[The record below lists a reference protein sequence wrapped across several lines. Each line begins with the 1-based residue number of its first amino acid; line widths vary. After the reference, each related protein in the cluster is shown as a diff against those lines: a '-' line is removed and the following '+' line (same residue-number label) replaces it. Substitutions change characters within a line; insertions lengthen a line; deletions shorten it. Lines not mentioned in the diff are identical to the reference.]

1 MVSNLEC
8 LNGSYGVDLP
18 LRQFDGRIYRF
29 DCARDLKLLR
39 QFRVFTCRRAA
50 VAGRVFGE

>member
-1 MVSNLEC
+1 MVSNLIC
-8 LNGSYGVDLP
+8 LNGSYGVSKP
-18 LRQFDGRIYRF
+18 LRQFDGRICHF

-50 VAGRVFGE
+50 AAGRVFGE

>member
-1 MVSNLEC
+1 MVSNMIC
-8 LNGSYGVDLP
+8 LNGSYGVSKP
-18 LRQFDGRIYRF
+18 LRQFDGRICHF

-50 VAGRVFGE
+50 AAGRVFGE

>member
-1 MVSNLEC
+1 MVSNLEWI
-8 LNGSYGVDLP
+8 NGSYSVDLP

-50 VAGRVFGE
+50 AAGRVFGE